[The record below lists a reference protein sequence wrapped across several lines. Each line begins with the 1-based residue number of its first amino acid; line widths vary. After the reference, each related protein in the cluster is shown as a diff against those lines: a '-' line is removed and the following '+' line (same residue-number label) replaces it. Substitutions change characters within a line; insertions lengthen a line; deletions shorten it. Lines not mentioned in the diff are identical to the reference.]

1 MLKVYFKTAQSK
13 RLKKVQKI
21 REGSWININHAEH
34 NDLEDITMG
43 DYHPSSN
50 RTQSMELVEK
60 YGMYISNNRDIN
72 QPLTEWYA
80 SCYPHCESRNESDTH
95 AEVIQM
101 GSTLMEAVCNAV
113 IANFERI
120 EYEKN

>member
-1 MLKVYFKTAQSK
+1 MNLLDNKVAE
-13 RLKKVQKI
+13 I
-21 REGSWININHAEH
+21 EGHGVVEISPDDYMVIFN